1 MQELDSP
8 ICDMLLRL
16 AKSGAHATLIKAVEA
31 RPHCVLLTLYQREVY
46 ARKLLLCLL

>member
-1 MQELDSP
+1 MQELNSP

-16 AKSGAHATLIKAVEA
+16 AESGAYATLIKAVEA
-31 RPHCVLLTLYQREVY
+31 RPHCVLLTLYQREVH